1 MLGAMRRVAIL
12 LLAAAVTLPGG
23 HAGPSGGHAGPSG
36 GHAGPPLPPKEPP
49 KAPVNVNTATV
60 VELQTVPGVGPSTA
74 RDIVR
79 YREKNGPFRRVEE
92 LLIIRGM
99 SKKKLAR
106 MRPYVRV
113 R

>member
-1 MLGAMRRVAIL
+1 MRVIAIL
-12 LLAAAVTLPGG
+12 LLAAATL
-23 HAGPSGGHAGPSG
+23 AA
-36 GHAGPPLPPKEPP
+36 KEPP
-49 KAPVNVNTATV
+49 AAPVNVNTATV
-60 VELQTVPGVGPSTA
+60 AQLQTLPGVGRSTA
-74 RDIVR
+74 REIVR

-92 LLIIRGM
+92 LLIIRGI

>member
-1 MLGAMRRVAIL
+1 MRVIAIL
-12 LLAAAVTLPGG
+12 LLAATL
-23 HAGPSGGHAGPSG
+23 AA
-36 GHAGPPLPPKEPP
+36 KEPP
-49 KAPVNVNTATV
+49 AAPVNVNTATV
-60 VELQTVPGVGPSTA
+60 EQLQTLPGVGPVMA
-74 RDIVR
+74 REIVR

-92 LLIIRGM
+92 LLIIRGI

>member
-1 MLGAMRRVAIL
+1 MRRVAIL
-12 LLAAAVTLPGG
+12 LFAAALTLS
-23 HAGPSGGHAGPSG
+23 A
-36 GHAGPPLPPKEPP
+36 KEPP
-49 KAPVNVNTATV
+49 KTPVNVNTATA
-60 VELQTVPGVGPSTA
+60 EQLQTLPGVGPATA

-99 SKKKLAR
+99 SKKKLSR

>member
-1 MLGAMRRVAIL
+1 MRRVALL
-12 LLAAAVTLPGG
+12 LLAAALLLPGR
-23 HAGPSGGHAGPSG
+23 HGGL
-36 GHAGPPLPPKEPP
+36 PLPALPKEPP

-60 VELQTVPGVGPSTA
+60 EQLQTLPGVGPATA

-79 YREKNGPFRRVEE
+79 YREKSGPFRRVEE

-106 MRPYVRV
+106 IKLYVRV